1 MRTLIWSYPARRDLY
16 EIAAYYG
23 RIAPGVGLDLLE
35 RIETSPLALLE
46 FPQMGSPTRRRGI
59 RKWCVP
65 RTPFL
70 LLYTS
75 NADYVE
81 VRRVLHESMDW
92 DRSAP

>member
-1 MRTLIWSYPARRDLY
+1 LIWSYPARHDLF

-23 RIAPGVGLDLLE
+23 RVAPAVSLDLLE

-59 RKWCVP
+59 RKWRVP
-65 RTPFL
+65 RAPFV
-70 LLYTS
+70 LLYAS
-75 NADYVE
+75 NAEYVE
-81 VRRVLHESMDW
+81 VRRVLHDAMDW